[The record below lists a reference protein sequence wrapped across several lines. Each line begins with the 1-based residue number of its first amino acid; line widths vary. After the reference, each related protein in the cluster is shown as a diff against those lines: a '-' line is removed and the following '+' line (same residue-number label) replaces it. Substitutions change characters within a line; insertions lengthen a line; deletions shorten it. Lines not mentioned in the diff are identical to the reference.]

1 MALFPLHR
9 YSTRIYSEVNEMHRM
24 NPAEG
29 HNMPYW
35 WSGLLGFFSVLS
47 LQDYVFILGALISA
61 FFTIKTYY
69 AKRKE
74 EKERMDEERKR
85 TALMENYLSTV
96 MIKPESERPA
106 AIEVVS
112 EAMKKAQV
120 TYGDSRQTS

>member
-1 MALFPLHR
+1 
-9 YSTRIYSEVNEMHRM
+9 MHRM

>member
-1 MALFPLHR
+1 
-9 YSTRIYSEVNEMHRM
+9 
-24 NPAEG
+24 
-29 HNMPYW
+29 MPYW

-96 MIKPESERPA
+96 MTKPESERPA

>member
-1 MALFPLHR
+1 
-9 YSTRIYSEVNEMHRM
+9 
-24 NPAEG
+24 
-29 HNMPYW
+29 MPYW

-47 LQDYVFILGALISA
+47 LQDYVFIIGALISA

-85 TALMENYLSTV
+85 TALMESYLSTV
-96 MIKPESERPA
+96 MAKPEHERPA

-112 EAMKKAQV
+112 EALKKAQV
-120 TYGDSRQTS
+120 TYGDTSQAS